1 MVTICIDLLVLLEKV
16 LHHLICLCRWGGV
29 AGEAAAL
36 AMANHCARALPEVNG
51 VKPTQLFSINKRVD
65 EENAVRLAE
74 LPGQEVRHELLSN

>member
-1 MVTICIDLLVLLEKV
+1 MMTIWLY
-16 LHHLICLCRWGGV
+16 RWGGD

-36 AMANHCARALPEVNG
+36 ALAKQCARALPEVNG

-74 LPGQEVRHELLSN
+74 LPGQEVRHGMLSS